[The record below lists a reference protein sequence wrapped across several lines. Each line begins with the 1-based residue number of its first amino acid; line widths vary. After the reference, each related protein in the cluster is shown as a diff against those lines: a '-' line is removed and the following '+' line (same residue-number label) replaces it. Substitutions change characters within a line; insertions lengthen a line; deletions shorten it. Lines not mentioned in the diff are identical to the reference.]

1 MSKKSP
7 LRENFQKQH
16 GKRAQALLKPDPHQ
30 LYHIHWSL
38 LSQLSWKESLLLTCQ
53 ILGLFVNTLAADEK
67 YPVLNRDNL
76 TIPIQMQ
83 FSQKQKTFSEL
94 FAAFL
99 EAIWNFERF
108 EKQMASVAFVF
119 PNLRTLKMWLDKW
132 LKNPVPDDPST
143 SNMVNVPKHCWN
155 LHHSTFI
162 IFIDHW
168 QGNCVLKSLSYWH
181 AKSWD
186 CLLTHWMPMTSILL
200 LTMTI

>member
-1 MSKKSP
+1 MSKKSCFRGP
-7 LRENFQKQH
+7 FDKQH
-16 GKRAQALLKPDPHQ
+16 GKRAQALLKSASHQ
-30 LYHIHWSL
+30 KL
-38 LSQLSWKESLLLTCQ
+38 L
-53 ILGLFVNTLAADEK
+53 VNKLAANQK

-108 EKQMASVAFVF
+108 EKEMASVAFVF

-155 LHHSTFI
+155 LHHITFI
-162 IFIDHW
+162 IFIDHCL
-168 QGNCVLKSLSYWH
+168 GNWFGKSFCYWN

-186 CLLTHWMPMTSILL
+186 CLLTRWLLMKSILL
-200 LTMTI
+200 LIKTI